1 MQAMEPN
8 PPAPQPPPDPIDRA
22 AIERDVILALQT
34 VFDPEIPVNIHEL
47 GLIYGIDVADD
58 GGVVVRMT
66 LTAPAC
72 PAAGMLPDEV
82 ASKVRT
88 VAGVTDSRV
97 ELVWDPP
104 WTPDKMSEAAKLTL
118 GFL

>member
-1 MQAMEPN
+1 MEPDS
-8 PPAPQPPPDPIDRA
+8 PAPTNPAPALDRA

-47 GLIYGIDVADD
+47 GLIYGIDIADD
-58 GGVVVRMT
+58 GTVVVRMT

-88 VAGVTDSRV
+88 VPGVTDSRV
-97 ELVWDPP
+97 DLVWEPA
-104 WTPDKMSEAAKLTL
+104 WTPDRMSEAAKLTL